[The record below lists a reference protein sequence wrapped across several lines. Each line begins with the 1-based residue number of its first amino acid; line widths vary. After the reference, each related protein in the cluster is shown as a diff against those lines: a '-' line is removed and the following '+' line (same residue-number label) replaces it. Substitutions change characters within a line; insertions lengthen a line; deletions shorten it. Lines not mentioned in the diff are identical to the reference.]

1 MPSPKSGSKGSAVS
15 PVASKTATEAD
26 KADPGEVAKTKAEQ
40 IKTKKGKYGEQKAK
54 SSSPTE
60 PTEEEVKKLA
70 KLEVELLTPDG
81 KPVAGEPYELLKGTE
96 VVTSGTLGADGK
108 AKIEG
113 LEPGS
118 YDWKFPN
125 LHKDAWKKA

>member
-15 PVASKTATEAD
+15 PVASKVATEAD
-26 KADPGEVAKTKAEQ
+26 KADPGEVAKAKAEQ
-40 IKTKKGKYGEQKAK
+40 IKTKTGKYGEQTVK
-54 SSSPTE
+54 STPPPE
-60 PTEEEVKKLA
+60 RTEEELKKLA

-96 VVTSGTLGADGK
+96 LVTSGTLGADGK
-108 AKIEG
+108 VMIVG